1 MGYNK
6 PHIAT
11 QTTRFL
17 CHCWFVFGSRTCGVH
32 DFCRAHLGSIAS
44 YGFWLPSCVETA
56 GGSSSDFEPLS
67 IPMGWCGLGWQNM
80 GGVMLLPSHLW
91 GLEAT
96 FLKDPTTNQPVSWK
110 MTIYFFFSMPR
121 FRCLKSR
128 DRSIMVCLERE
139 GLTHD
144 RLRIR
149 GLALSQSPAFCC
161 VFVGLSLVFWFIG
174 LALPSAFQPDKTF
187 WIW

>member
-1 MGYNK
+1 
-6 PHIAT
+6 
-11 QTTRFL
+11 
-17 CHCWFVFGSRTCGVH
+17 
-32 DFCRAHLGSIAS
+32 
-44 YGFWLPSCVETA
+44 
-56 GGSSSDFEPLS
+56 
-67 IPMGWCGLGWQNM
+67 
-80 GGVMLLPSHLW
+80 
-91 GLEAT
+91 
-96 FLKDPTTNQPVSWK
+96 
-110 MTIYFFFSMPR
+110 MPR

-187 WIW
+187 GYDKHLVGKMTSLNSFGCLFYPYLWGLLTTTRLGKSAYREVTAPSMIKKTSCDYIGIHIYNIYIRIAICNQG